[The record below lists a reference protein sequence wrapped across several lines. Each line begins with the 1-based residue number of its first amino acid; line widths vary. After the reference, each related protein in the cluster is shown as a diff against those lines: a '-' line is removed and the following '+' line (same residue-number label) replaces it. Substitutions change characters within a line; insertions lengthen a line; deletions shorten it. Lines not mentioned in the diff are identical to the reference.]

1 MSTMTFW
8 TGDWIDFPY
17 VTVFT
22 YVNSLKPIFTPGL
35 NTYIHILRVIIIF
48 LPHATI
54 WNQFPPR
61 VNDKSEGVGFKVEKQ
76 NKAMEKIL
84 KK

>member
-1 MSTMTFW
+1 MMIRFKERIIGLILIPLKSERCQCST
-8 TGDWIDFPY
+8 I
-17 VTVFT
+17 
-22 YVNSLKPIFTPGL
+22 S
-35 NTYIHILRVIIIF
+35 F
-48 LPHATI
+48 L
-54 WNQFPPR
+54 R

>member
-1 MSTMTFW
+1 MCQQFKTNFH
-8 TGDWIDFPY
+8 TGAKY
-17 VTVFT
+17 
-22 YVNSLKPIFTPGL
+22 K
-35 NTYIHILRVIIIF
+35 YIHRVIIIF

>member
-1 MSTMTFW
+1 MREFKKRII
-8 TGDWIDFPY
+8 GLILIP
-17 VTVFT
+17 
-22 YVNSLKPIFTPGL
+22 LKSERYQCPP
-35 NTYIHILRVIIIF
+35 VSF
-48 LPHATI
+48 L
-54 WNQFPPR
+54 R